1 MFAKRRYLSRLPPL
15 DWCARFATTE
25 TTVTWYFGFKLDW
38 KWNIFCFR
46 WRLQKAFYTE
56 ASVGSTG
63 CKGIGC
69 EDIFLVTCKSAE
81 KHEPLSGDEFGPL
94 SLRDLEGIKPQYLSN
109 IVVNEWLLDKSENE
123 AKYELLI
130 MSPTGIERL
139 DRREDQE
146 QFENK
151 LDPGDVDLSAA
162 MATSAAAVARNM
174 GAYDKSMQS
183 LKHLQTVLG
192 LGLGATMVSDVE
204 ALKREPCILRV
215 STAICE

>member
-1 MFAKRRYLSRLPPL
+1 M
-15 DWCARFATTE
+15 
-25 TTVTWYFGFKLDW
+25 
-38 KWNIFCFR
+38 
-46 WRLQKAFYTE
+46 
-56 ASVGSTG
+56 
-63 CKGIGC
+63 
-69 EDIFLVTCKSAE
+69 
-81 KHEPLSGDEFGPL
+81 
-94 SLRDLEGIKPQYLSN
+94 
-109 IVVNEWLLDKSENE
+109 VNEWLLEKSENE

-139 DRREDQE
+139 DRQEDQE

-174 GAYDKSMQS
+174 GAYDESMQS

-204 ALKREPCILRV
+204 ALKRESCILKV
-215 STAICE
+215 SALICE

>member
-1 MFAKRRYLSRLPPL
+1 MFAKGGTFPVYHRLTDVLDLQLLRQLSHDTLAL
-15 DWCARFATTE
+15 N
-25 TTVTWYFGFKLDW
+25 
-38 KWNIFCFR
+38 WNVFCFR

-69 EDIFLVTCKSAE
+69 EDIFLVTCKSAA
-81 KHEPLSGDEFGPL
+81 KHEPLSDNEFGPL

-139 DRREDQE
+139 DRQEDQE

>member
-1 MFAKRRYLSRLPPL
+1 M
-15 DWCARFATTE
+15 
-25 TTVTWYFGFKLDW
+25 
-38 KWNIFCFR
+38 
-46 WRLQKAFYTE
+46 
-56 ASVGSTG
+56 
-63 CKGIGC
+63 
-69 EDIFLVTCKSAE
+69 VTCKSAA
-81 KHEPLSGDEFGPL
+81 KHEPLSDNEFGPL

>member
-1 MFAKRRYLSRLPPL
+1 M
-15 DWCARFATTE
+15 
-25 TTVTWYFGFKLDW
+25 
-38 KWNIFCFR
+38 
-46 WRLQKAFYTE
+46 
-56 ASVGSTG
+56 
-63 CKGIGC
+63 
-69 EDIFLVTCKSAE
+69 
-81 KHEPLSGDEFGPL
+81 
-94 SLRDLEGIKPQYLSN
+94 EGIKPQYLSN

-139 DRREDQE
+139 DRQEDQE

-174 GAYDKSMQS
+174 GAYDKSMQG

-215 STAICE
+215 STVICEQRMTA

>member
-1 MFAKRRYLSRLPPL
+1 M
-15 DWCARFATTE
+15 
-25 TTVTWYFGFKLDW
+25 
-38 KWNIFCFR
+38 
-46 WRLQKAFYTE
+46 
-56 ASVGSTG
+56 
-63 CKGIGC
+63 
-69 EDIFLVTCKSAE
+69 
-81 KHEPLSGDEFGPL
+81 
-94 SLRDLEGIKPQYLSN
+94 EGIKPQYLSN

-139 DRREDQE
+139 DRQEDQE

-174 GAYDKSMQS
+174 GAYDKSMQR

-192 LGLGATMVSDVE
+192 LGLGTAMVSDFQ

-215 STAICE
+215 SNVICEQRIADKNERWSISDSC